1 MKRQKIDYGIDLGT
15 TNSSI
20 CRMEKGL
27 PVLLRTDTLR
37 EVMPSCVSF
46 TRHQNIKVGDAAFND
61 LKQEKRRATR
71 SWSVAAANTFQEFK
85 RTMGTDTRYHSENM
99 HRDYSSVELSAEV
112 LKALKALVTDE
123 QPQSV
128 VITVPAKFTVNQKT
142 ATLEAG
148 KLAGFAQCELL
159 QEPIAAAMAYGL
171 TANEK
176 DGCWLVFDFGGGT
189 FDAALL
195 KVEDGIIVVTD
206 TEGDNYL
213 GGKNLDYAIVDRIL
227 LPCLG
232 HNCAIATTLADEK
245 KRDLL
250 RDALK
255 TYAEELKIG
264 VSTKEQFELLSN
276 LGELGNDDDG
286 QEMELDLVVT
296 REQAFAAMR
305 PLVQKSVDICLELL
319 RRNDLLPSQLNKI
332 ILVGGPTRLPLIR
345 QMLTEQI
352 APVVDT
358 SVDPMTVVAKGAALY
373 ASTRDIHVTESI
385 ETDQPESVRLE
396 VGYEATSVEET
407 DWISLQ
413 IAPGEQRESVM
424 AEVTRSDKAWSSGK
438 LEVNAKGRVVSVPL
452 KPNCPNCFT
461 INLTDAQG
469 TTLACHPS
477 EFVIIQ
483 GTKVGS
489 AVLPYH
495 IGISVWDDRKADG
508 IFMPCVGLEKNK
520 RLPAV
525 GTIRDRRT
533 TCQLRPGIQ
542 TDCVKIPVYQADEYK
557 EKSRSYLYEWVAD
570 VVITGDEV
578 PRFIPTGSMVEVTLN
593 VDVSEQMTL
602 EAYFPEFDITV
613 EKRLD
618 TNRQQSVSEASS
630 RIATDIASAYG
641 SLYLMKSNG
650 IDTSCLQNELA
661 EVEKDNLVN
670 KEKKAVL
677 QHLKTILRKIENLE
691 GVSAWNVVENELK
704 KELTKMKMRQESM
717 GNSQTH
723 LRVRELEIQVNDV
736 ILRKDSKTAM
746 TLIGMVQKMSERL
759 YFFQRLA
766 LFVAECDLMFDDF
779 NWVNKS
785 KARKLIDMT
794 KKAIEEETVTI
805 EQLDNYT
812 DMIWSM
818 QIHEQR
824 DQASETTS
832 TTQSSNVTVNQT
844 TNQTINEEKCKRL
857 LT

>member
-20 CRMEKGL
+20 CRMEKGI

-71 SWSVAAANTFQEFK
+71 LWSAAATNTFQEFK

-112 LKALKALVTDE
+112 LKALKGFVPDE
-123 QPQSV
+123 QPRSV

-148 KLAGFAQCELL
+148 KQAGFTQCELL

-171 TANEK
+171 SSNEK

-195 KVEDGIIVVTD
+195 KVEEGIIVVTD

-227 LPCLG
+227 LPYLG
-232 HNCAIATTLADEK
+232 HHCAIAATLADEN
-245 KRDLL
+245 KRNLL
-250 RDALK
+250 REALK
-255 TYAEELKIG
+255 TYAEELKIA
-264 VSTKEQFELLSN
+264 VSSKEQFDLLSN
-276 LGELGNDDDG
+276 LGDLGNDDDG
-286 QEMELDLVVT
+286 QELELDLVVS
-296 REQAFAAMR
+296 REQAFAVMR
-305 PLVQKSVDICLELL
+305 PLVQKAVDISLELL
-319 RRNDLLPSQLNKI
+319 RRNNILPSRLNKI
-332 ILVGGPTRLPLIR
+332 ILVGGPTRLPLVR
-345 QMLTEQI
+345 QMLTDKI
-352 APVVDT
+352 APMVDT

-373 ASTRDIHVTESI
+373 AATRDINVTDSS
-385 ETDQPESVRLE
+385 ETEQPEIVRLE
-396 VGYEATSVEET
+396 VGYEATTVEET
-407 DWISLQ
+407 DWISIRL
-413 IAPGEQRESVM
+413 APGEQRESAM
-424 AEVTRSDKAWSSGK
+424 AEVTRNDKAWSSGR

-452 KPNCPNCFT
+452 KPNCPNSFS

-469 TTLACHPS
+469 TALACYPS

-483 GTKVGS
+483 GTKVGN

-495 IGISVWDDRKADG
+495 IGISVWDDQKADG
-508 IFMPCVGLEKNK
+508 IFMPCIGLEKNK

-525 GTIRDRRT
+525 GTIRNRRT
-533 TCQLRPGIQ
+533 TSQLRPGIQ
-542 TDCVKIPVYQADEYK
+542 TDCVKIPVYQADEYN

-578 PRFIPTGSMVEVTLN
+578 PSFIPAGSMVEVTLN

-618 TNRQQSVSEASS
+618 TNRQQSVSEAAS

-650 IDTSCLQNELA
+650 IDTSGLQNELA
-661 EVEKDNLVN
+661 EVESDNRVN
-670 KEKKAVL
+670 NEKKAVL
-677 QHLKTILRKIENLE
+677 QHLKAVLRKIENLE
-691 GVSAWNVVENELK
+691 GVSEWNVVENNLN
-704 KELTKMKMRQESM
+704 KELAKLRMRQESM
-717 GNSQTH
+717 GNSQTI
-723 LRVRELEIQVNDV
+723 LRVRELEVQANDV
-736 ILRKDSKTAM
+736 ILRKDHKTAM
-746 TLIGMVQKMSERL
+746 TLIGMVQKLSERL
-759 YFFQRLA
+759 YFFHRLA

-779 NWVNKS
+779 KWVNKN
-785 KARKLIDMT
+785 KARKLIDTT
-794 KKAIEEETVTI
+794 KKAIEEETVTF

-818 QIHEQR
+818 QIRKHRE
-824 DQASETTS
+824 QASETTS
-832 TTQSSNVTVNQT
+832 TTPSSNETVNQT

>member
-1 MKRQKIDYGIDLGT
+1 MKRHKIDYGIDLGT

-20 CRMEKGL
+20 CRMEKGI

-46 TRHQNIKVGDAAFND
+46 TRRQNTKVGDAAFND

-71 SWSVAAANTFQEFK
+71 SWSAAATNTFQEFK
-85 RTMGTDTRYHSENM
+85 RTMGTDTHYHSDNM
-99 HRDYSSVELSAEV
+99 NRDYSSVELSAEV
-112 LKALKALVTDE
+112 LKALKSFVTDE

-171 TANEK
+171 TANET

-227 LPCLG
+227 LPYLG
-232 HNCAIATTLADEK
+232 RNCAIEANLADEK
-245 KRDLL
+245 KRDVL
-250 RDALK
+250 REALK
-255 TYAEELKIG
+255 TYAEELKIA
-264 VSTKEQFELLSN
+264 VSAKEQFDLLSN
-276 LGELGNDDDG
+276 LGDLGNDDDG
-286 QEMELDLVVT
+286 QELELDLVVT
-296 REQAFAAMR
+296 REQTFEVMR
-305 PLVQKSVDICLELL
+305 PLIQKSVDICLEILQ
-319 RRNDLLPSQLNKI
+319 RNNLLPSQLNKI

-345 QMLTEQI
+345 QMLAEQI

-373 ASTRDIHVTESI
+373 ASTRDINVVEPI
-385 ETDQPESVRLE
+385 ENEQPKTVRLE
-396 VGYEATSVEET
+396 VGYEATTVEQT
-407 DWISLQ
+407 DWVSIR
-413 IAPGEQRESVM
+413 IAPGEKRESVVV
-424 AEVTRSDKAWSSGK
+424 ELTRGDKAWSSGR
-438 LEVNAKGRVVSVPL
+438 LEINSKGRVVSIPL
-452 KPNCPNCFT
+452 KPNSPNSFT
-461 INLTDAQG
+461 LNVTDTQG
-469 TTLACHPS
+469 TTLACYPS

-495 IGISVWDDRKADG
+495 IGISVWDDQKADG
-508 IFMPCVGLEKNK
+508 IFMPFVGLEKNK
-520 RLPAV
+520 RLPAA
-525 GTIRDRRT
+525 GTIRNRRT
-533 TCQLRPGIQ
+533 TSQLRPGIQ

-578 PRFIPTGSMVEVTLN
+578 PSFIPSGSMVEVTLK

-602 EAYFPEFDITV
+602 EAYFPDFDITV

-618 TNRQQSVSEASS
+618 TNRQQPVSEAAS

-650 IDTSCLQNELA
+650 IDTSGLQEELA
-661 EVEKDNLVN
+661 EVERDNRVN
-670 KEKKAVL
+670 NEKKAVL
-677 QHLKTILRKIENLE
+677 QHLKAVLRKIENLE
-691 GVSAWNVVENELK
+691 GISEWNVIESELK
-704 KELTKMKMRQESM
+704 KELSKLKMRQENM
-717 GNSQTH
+717 GNSQTF
-723 LRVRELEIQVNDV
+723 LRVRELEVQADDV
-736 ILRKDSKTAM
+736 ILRKDIRTAM
-746 TLIGMVQKMSERL
+746 SLIGMVQKMSERL
-759 YFFQRLA
+759 HFFQRLA
-766 LFVAECDLMFDDF
+766 VFVAECDLLFDDF
-779 NWVNKS
+779 KWVNKI
-785 KARKLIDMT
+785 KARKLIDIT
-794 KKAIEEETVTI
+794 KKAIEEEAVTI

-818 QIHEQR
+818 PIQEHK
-824 DQASETTS
+824 DYSSDTTS
-832 TTQSSNVTVNQT
+832 TTQSSNETVTPT
-844 TNQTINEEKCKRL
+844 SNQTINEEKCKRL
-857 LT
+857 LK